1 MIFQLMNDQIFNRL
15 MSAFSNS
22 SSGGTLTES
31 VVGVGGG
38 VQHTTLMSND
48 GEAFAL
54 PPVDA
59 SAVGVHGASAASHA
73 GMGGLGQQNA
83 QAAQAPVTAPP
94 RARHTTKRKRKLI
107 IDEQKSIP
115 SEVMK
120 LQMSDTSDIV
130 SSLDLAPPTKKL
142 MFWKETG
149 SVEKLFAMPGRAIV
163 SKSLLRLFARNL
175 LTSIVPDL
183 EEELSGAT
191 AGAGGATPASH
202 RVHSGPGGHLEPSVT
217 DEEATAAMLLVS
229 EPNLTHV
236 TEEPIDG
243 LRAVAE
249 MTAPVQV
256 RQPAAAM
263 SAIMEESNV
272 GLSTTVLEAPPTTS
286 VSSVV
291 DSAVVQAADA
301 LAAAAEA
308 TVHEVQPPLPPP
320 PPPQMDIQPQPHE
333 QQHEVSQ
340 SGVESLGVE
349 LAQAA
354 KELPPPPGTLEPPR
368 DGHHE
373 VHHEAREDPMM
384 PVVPR
389 PQVSFFSF
397 F

>member
-1 MIFQLMNDQIFNRL
+1 M
-15 MSAFSNS
+15 
-22 SSGGTLTES
+22 
-31 VVGVGGG
+31 GVGGG

-59 SAVGVHGASAASHA
+59 SSVGVHGASATSHA
-73 GMGGLGQQNA
+73 GIGGLGQQNA
-83 QAAQAPVTAPP
+83 QAAQAPVAAPTRP
-94 RARHTTKRKRKLI
+94 RHTTKRKRKLI

-163 SKSLLRLFARNL
+163 SRSLLRLFARNL

-183 EEELSGAT
+183 EEELAVAGA
-191 AGAGGATPASH
+191 AAGGATPASH
-202 RVHSGPGGHLEPSVT
+202 RVHGGPGGHLEPHVT

-236 TEEPIDG
+236 GEEPIDG
-243 LRAVAE
+243 LRAVTE
-249 MTAPVQV
+249 MTAAHV
-256 RQPAAAM
+256 RQPATAM
-263 SAIMEESNV
+263 SAIMEESSNV

-286 VSSVV
+286 VASVV
-291 DSAVVQAADA
+291 DSAVVQAADV
-301 LAAAAEA
+301 LVAAAEA
-308 TVHEVQPPLPPP
+308 TGHEPPP
-320 PPPQMDIQPQPHE
+320 PPHHEQPPQPHHE
-333 QQHEVSQ
+333 QPPQPHHEAAQ
-340 SGVESLGVE
+340 GGVESLE
-349 LAQAA
+349 LAA
-354 KELPPPPGTLEPPR
+354 KELPPAPDAMVAEQ
-368 DGHHE
+368 E
-373 VHHEAREDPMM
+373 VHHEQHPEAREDPMM

-389 PQVSFFSF
+389 PQVRTFFL
-397 F
+397 